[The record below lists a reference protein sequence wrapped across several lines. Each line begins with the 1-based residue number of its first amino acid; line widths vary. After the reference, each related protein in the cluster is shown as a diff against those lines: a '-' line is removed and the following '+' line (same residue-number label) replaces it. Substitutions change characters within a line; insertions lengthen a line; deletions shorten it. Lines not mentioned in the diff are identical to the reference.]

1 MQYLRHS
8 AFCILHSAFQITA
21 FLLAQGV
28 FALVYLDPANG
39 DDANDGASESA
50 PVKTFARARE
60 LAQGGDVSLM
70 GTISVSAD
78 TEFDLDGGT
87 LRRYISTDGTVTNG
101 ADIVS
106 CAASGVTLTFS
117 HIVVEGLG
125 TGVKVNGR
133 LITATKANV
142 VLAAGA
148 SLRNSFAA
156 SAPAGVTCATLTMT
170 GDSRIEHCRLENGG
184 TQSGA
189 GANVSG
195 LLRMTDNAA
204 ICYNTNYV
212 TTSSSVAGQCVAG
225 GAYVGSLE
233 MDGHASVVGNWS
245 RTGTYLYGTATG
257 GAGVYVKG
265 AGTSV
270 IRGNA
275 TISENLANYQRG
287 GGIAFPSGTLV
298 LADSASIVSNSTIPT
313 SQNNPGGQA
322 LYGGTLI
329 MSNRACIA
337 FNGLKAPSQRHEDG
351 DGCLNVGCLLMHD
364 DTCIVSNK
372 ARTIG
377 GAVVRGGGGMFDR
390 ARIAFNESTYF
401 SSYCMSGG
409 LLVSGGEFTMNDD
422 AVIAGNDS
430 ATKVYG
436 GVCVQN
442 TGRFVLNGGTI
453 RNNRGGILISPTANG
468 GEVILAGGFV
478 TNNTYYGVKNGAIP
492 YTGKLRFGGIFRMT
506 DGVVGYNGGYG
517 FMDDASCP
525 ATNYYRGGLVIGNT
539 SGGARFT
546 DVGGAHCL
554 AGTPRFEDSVKFTKP
569 EQRFIVD
576 GRLRAGAKVPILL
589 KALNSK
595 NNEIEELTAANDYG
609 LDMDQDGTR
618 RPRIVAVPDGENV
631 TDAGR
636 WAKYFLLA
644 NALPEGVRRY
654 FNSVGTSVGLSDRRP
669 AEGVVITLH

>member
-1 MQYLRHS
+1 MAKPFLPVLPVLS
-8 AFCILHSAFQITA
+8 AVL
-21 FLLAQGV
+21 LLAQGAS
-28 FALVYLDPANG
+28 ALVYLDPANG
-39 DDANDGASESA
+39 DDANGGLSEAA
-50 PVKTFARARE
+50 PVKTFERARA

-70 GTISVSAD
+70 GRISVTAD
-78 TEFDLDGGT
+78 TAFDLDGGV
-87 LRRYISTDGTVTNG
+87 LRRYISTDGTVTNL
-101 ADIVS
+101 ADLIYS
-106 CAASGVTLTFS
+106 NTQGITLTFS
-117 HIVVEGLG
+117 HIVVEGIG
-125 TGVKVNGR
+125 TETKVTGR
-133 LITATKANV
+133 LVTAAKANV

-148 SLRNSFAA
+148 TLRKSFAA
-156 SAPAGVTCATLTMT
+156 TAPAGVTCATLTMT

-189 GANVSG
+189 GALVSG
-195 LLRMTDNAA
+195 LLRMTDTAF
-204 ICYNTNYV
+204 IGYNTNYV

-245 RTGTYLYGTATG
+245 RTGTYSYGTATG

-275 TISENLANYQRG
+275 TIAENLANYQRG

-298 LADSASIVSNSTIPT
+298 LTDSASIVSNSTIPF
-313 SQNNPGGQA
+313 NIYNPGGHA

-351 DGCLNVGCLLMHD
+351 DGCVNVGCLLMHD

-390 ARIAFNESTYF
+390 ARIAFNESSYF

-422 AVIAGNDS
+422 AVIEENDS
-430 ATKVYG
+430 ATSVYG

-442 TGRFVLNGGTI
+442 TGRFVLNGGAI
-453 RNNRGGILISPTANG
+453 RNNRGGIIISPNANG

-478 TNNTYYGVKNGAIP
+478 TNNASYGIKNGAIP

-506 DGVVGYNGGYG
+506 DGVVGYNDGYG

-525 ATNYYRGGLVIGNT
+525 ATNYYRGGLVVGNT
-539 SGGARFT
+539 SGGARFV

-554 AGTPRFEDSVKFTKP
+554 AGTPRFEDAVKFTKP
-569 EQRFIVD
+569 DQRFIVD
-576 GRLRAGAKVPILL
+576 GRLRTGAKMPIIL

-595 NNEIEELTAANDYG
+595 NNEIEALTAANDYG
-609 LDMDQDGTR
+609 LDMDQDGSR

-636 WAKYFLLA
+636 WAKYFSLA
-644 NALPEGVRRY
+644 NTLPEGVIRY
-654 FNSVGTSVGLSDRRP
+654 CNAVGTSVGLSDRRP
-669 AEGVVITLH
+669 SEGVVIMLR

>member
-1 MQYLRHS
+1 MRHLRHS
-8 AFCILHSAFQITA
+8 SLCLVHSALCIAT

-50 PVKTFARARE
+50 PVKTFGRARE

-70 GTISVSAD
+70 GTISVAAD
-78 TEFDLDGGT
+78 TDFDLDGGT

-133 LITATKANV
+133 LVTATKANV

-148 SLRNSFAA
+148 ALRNSFAA

-195 LLRMTDNAA
+195 LLRMTDNAS

-275 TISENLANYQRG
+275 TIAENLANYQRG

-337 FNGLKAPSQRHEDG
+337 FNGLKAPSHRHEAG
-351 DGCLNVGCLLMHD
+351 EGCVNVASLFMHD
-364 DTCIVSNK
+364 DSCIVSNQ

-390 ARIAFNESTYF
+390 ARIAYNTCTYF
-401 SSYCMSGG
+401 SSYSYNGG
-409 LLVSGGEFTMNDD
+409 LLVTGGEFTMNGDT
-422 AVIAGNDS
+422 VIEGNDS
-430 ATKVYG
+430 ATYVYG
-436 GVCVQN
+436 GVCVQE

-453 RNNRGGILISPTANG
+453 RNNRGGILLSPNADG
-468 GEVILAGGFV
+468 GAVEIAGGFI
-478 TNNTYYGVKNGAIP
+478 TNNTYYGVRNGAVP
-492 YTGKLRFGGIFRMT
+492 YTGKYRHGGVCRLSG
-506 DGVVGYNGGYG
+506 GVVGYNGGYG
-517 FMDDASCP
+517 FSDVASCP
-525 ATNYYRGGLVIGNT
+525 ATNSYCGGLVVGNAD
-539 SGGARFT
+539 GGARFV
-546 DVGGAHCL
+546 DVGGAHYL
-554 AGTPRFEDSVKFTKP
+554 AGAPRFEDSVKFTKP

-609 LDMDQDGTR
+609 LDMDQDESG

-631 TDAGR
+631 ADAGR